1 MTREEKELKN
11 LIEEL
16 KQYNPVSDEYKK
28 VLDRID
34 LLKKSVQEDERQK
47 IEKLKLEQQVAIEEE
62 KANSTMEIEELKIK
76 ATAKIEDSRQRV
88 ESLRLAQEA
97 DIAKKERRSRF
108 WSTLIP
114 ALIGALTSVGGILAF
129 VFTGLYSQKC
139 DMEGQMQNKVAQ
151 KMFDATKPKSK

>member
-1 MTREEKELKN
+1 MTREEKELKF

-16 KQYNPVSDEYKK
+16 KNYNPISDEYKK

-34 LLKKSVQEDERQK
+34 VLKKNIQEDGRQK
-47 IEKLKLEQQVAIEEE
+47 LEKLKLEQQAESEVI
-62 KANSTMEIEELKIK
+62 KANSAKELEEIKIE
-76 ATAKIEDSRQRV
+76 ATAKIEESRAET
-88 ESLRLAQEA
+88 ESIKIASAEE
-97 DIAKKERRSRF
+97 IAKKDRRSRF

-139 DMEGQMQNKVAQ
+139 DNEGQMMNKVAQ
-151 KMFDATKPKSK
+151 RMFDATKPKK